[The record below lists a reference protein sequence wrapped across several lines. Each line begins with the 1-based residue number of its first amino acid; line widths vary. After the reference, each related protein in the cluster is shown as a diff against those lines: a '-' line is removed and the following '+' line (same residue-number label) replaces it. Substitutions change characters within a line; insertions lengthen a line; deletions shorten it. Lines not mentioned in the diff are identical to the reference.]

1 MVAEGPPVTL
11 KSSLGEGYTIQ
22 ILLDPIKSS
31 EKPRSGAPPEILDR
45 IRAEAPEAYSSSF
58 TETYALYHLKSK
70 DPIVV
75 GKILNTLE
83 RDRVALGITS
93 YDVHGTTIED
103 IFLKL
108 MKENGQGLTE
118 PKQPSLVDKD
128 TFLDSK
134 EDSEINLGNARI
146 LQLANGRIRSPL
158 SQALTIFNKRCMIA
172 RRAWLTPLLSFLIA
186 VAGSCVPLFFLNG
199 RAETCVK
206 AFDPSPL
213 QPLYYP
219 LSPLL
224 LGMSTPEHGNAILTS
239 PSNITQTVGP
249 TSANLQIQNIQDN
262 ATFFNDIAQNFQNLS
277 QGGISVDLNTGD
289 SLVAW
294 EATPP
299 GLTGPTMLNLA
310 TNILYNNALNSSGQN
325 GVNASILLANFQ
337 AFPAI
342 DGGTLFALKWTA
354 FFGACMVSCPPML
367 F

>member
-134 EDSEINLGNARI
+134 EDSEINLGSARI

-186 VAGSCVPLFFLNG
+186 VAGSC
-199 RAETCVK
+199 
-206 AFDPSPL
+206 
-213 QPLYYP
+213 Y
-219 LSPLL
+219 
-224 LGMSTPEHGNAILTS
+224 
-239 PSNITQTVGP
+239 
-249 TSANLQIQNIQDN
+249 
-262 ATFFNDIAQNFQNLS
+262 
-277 QGGISVDLNTGD
+277 
-289 SLVAW
+289 
-294 EATPP
+294 
-299 GLTGPTMLNLA
+299 
-310 TNILYNNALNSSGQN
+310 
-325 GVNASILLANFQ
+325 
-337 AFPAI
+337 
-342 DGGTLFALKWTA
+342 
-354 FFGACMVSCPPML
+354 
-367 F
+367 